1 MSRPNIEKIEQYFR
15 DHVEFSVMRGE
26 AVLKLI
32 EYIHHLESSNE
43 IELVDIVYDGPPS
56 NETGKFVEVEDQT
69 GKSISVGTW
78 LEREDGYWVLRIP
91 TIKKSHYPKW
101 MKTAG
106 QVLNK
111 LKPDIKKMCE
121 PPPSLSP
128 GKRSITYH
136 VPKDEDVFTNGS
148 LDAVK
153 LMHKYPYSGICNN
166 CKAVFTYIK
175 GHVKPNSLMRS
186 EDCINTDGTISQY
199 QGTMR
204 GCLCGEFSP
213 ALYDRQTG
221 KLVKDLEGDNNE

>member
-91 TIKKSHYPKW
+91 TIKRRK
-101 MKTAG
+101 
-106 QVLNK
+106 
-111 LKPDIKKMCE
+111 
-121 PPPSLSP
+121 
-128 GKRSITYH
+128 
-136 VPKDEDVFTNGS
+136 
-148 LDAVK
+148 
-153 LMHKYPYSGICNN
+153 
-166 CKAVFTYIK
+166 
-175 GHVKPNSLMRS
+175 
-186 EDCINTDGTISQY
+186 
-199 QGTMR
+199 
-204 GCLCGEFSP
+204 
-213 ALYDRQTG
+213 
-221 KLVKDLEGDNNE
+221 